1 MEALLTPL
9 LADPTLLYI
18 MLLMG
23 LWIAITAAHIP
34 GTGVIELAA
43 FGLIGLSLFALIQLP
58 TNWLAMMVMVGGAGC
73 FLVLPYLSPRY
84 AHLAELGLVLQAVG
98 GLTLFTDRTVYL
110 PVLGVTLLL
119 SWLYSRFVLLPI
131 LRKAREKTDYHRY
144 TEVVGAVGRVVK
156 EIDPT
161 GTVMVNGEI
170 WSARSI
176 QAIPPNTEVI
186 VQSQRGLELTVEK
199 AKRSE
204 ASSPHM
210 TQ

>member
-18 MLLMG
+18 MLLVG

-110 PVLGVTLLL
+110 PVLGVSLLV
-119 SWLYSRFVLLPI
+119 SWLYNRFVLMPI
-131 LRKAREKTDYHRY
+131 LKAQWHKTDYHEY
-144 TEVVGAVGRVVK
+144 KEMIGSIGRVVK
-156 EIDPT
+156 PVDPT
-161 GTVMVNGEI
+161 GTVQVNGEI
-170 WSARSI
+170 WSARSV
-176 QAIPPNTEVI
+176 QAIPANTEVV
-186 VQSQRGLELTVEK
+186 VQARQGLELTVEK
-199 AKRSE
+199 AKRGD
-204 ASSPHM
+204 A
-210 TQ
+210 